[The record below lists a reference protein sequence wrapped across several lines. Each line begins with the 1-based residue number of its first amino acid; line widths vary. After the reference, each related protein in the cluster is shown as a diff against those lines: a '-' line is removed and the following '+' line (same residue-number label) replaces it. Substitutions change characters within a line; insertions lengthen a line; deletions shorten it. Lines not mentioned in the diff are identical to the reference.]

1 MTAAKNIRDY
11 AIITATYW
19 AFTLSDGALRM
30 LVLLHLHELG
40 HSPLT
45 LAMLF
50 VLYEFFGM
58 GTNLFG
64 GWLGARSG
72 LKITLG
78 YGLLL
83 QVIACGLLALA
94 DGWLSVALVTA
105 LQGLSGIAKDL
116 TKMSSKSYIKM
127 VVPDGDQAGLLR
139 WVALLTGSKNTL
151 KGVGYFLGGLLL
163 STAGFHGAC
172 GAMSIALALT
182 LVASMLALP
191 KAPGKAKASVSLK
204 SLIPTDA
211 RLGWLSAARL
221 FLFGSRDTWFVVGL
235 PVFLSAT
242 LGWSFEAVGAALAL
256 WIIGY
261 GIVQASAPAFLGLKT
276 SRAEDPHQRPVAG
289 KVLGKWKAALII
301 PLAGIAFGLEQGAPV
316 EPTLIGGLV
325 IFGIIFA
332 ANSAL
337 HSFLVVN
344 YAEKDSVALSVGF
357 YYMSNAAGRL
367 VGTVLSGILFESLGG
382 NIPGL
387 LACMA
392 GAMVMVGLSTLLCIP
407 LSRAEH
413 AFNAAR

>member
-1 MTAAKNIRDY
+1 VSENKNIRDY

-19 AFTLSDGALRM
+19 AHTLSDGALRM
-30 LVLLHLHELG
+30 LVLLHLHQLG
-40 HSPLT
+40 HSALT

-58 GTNLFG
+58 VTNLFG

-78 YGLLL
+78 YGLFL
-83 QVIACGLLALA
+83 QVIACGLLALSE
-94 DGWLSVALVTA
+94 GWLSVALVTA

-127 VVPDGDQAGLLR
+127 VVPEGDQAGLLR

-163 STAGFHGAC
+163 SQAGFHGAC
-172 GAMSIALALT
+172 GAMSLALALT
-182 LVASMLALP
+182 WVASMLALP
-191 KAPGKAKASVSLK
+191 KTQGKAKAKVSLT

-235 PVFLSAT
+235 PVFLSTT
-242 LGWSFEAVGAALAL
+242 LGWSFEAVGAALAV

-276 SRAEDPHQRPVAG
+276 SKPGAINERPVAG
-289 KVLGKWKAALII
+289 KLLGLWKSALLL
-301 PLAGIAFGLEQGAPV
+301 PLGVIAFGIKNGGPA
-316 EPTLIGGLV
+316 EPILLGGLV
-325 IFGIIFA
+325 IFGVIFA

-337 HSFLVVN
+337 HSFLVVD

-367 VGTVLSGILFESLGG
+367 VGTVLSGLLYEHFGG
-382 NIPGL
+382 ALPGL
-387 LACMA
+387 LACIT
-392 GAMVMVGLSTLLCIP
+392 GAIVMVAFSVLLCVP
-407 LSRAEH
+407 LNRAEH
-413 AFNAAR
+413 AFNEAR

>member
-1 MTAAKNIRDY
+1 MPVAKNIRDY

-30 LVLLHLHELG
+30 LVLLHLHQLG
-40 HSPLT
+40 HSALT

-58 GTNLFG
+58 VTNLFG
-64 GWLGARSG
+64 GWLGAKSG
-72 LKITLG
+72 LKLTLG

-83 QVIACGLLALA
+83 QVIACGILALA

-127 VVPDGDQAGLLR
+127 VVPEGDQAGLLK

-163 STAGFHGAC
+163 TTAGFHGAC
-172 GAMSIALALT
+172 GLMSLCLALT

-191 KAPGKAKASVSLK
+191 KAPGKSKASVSLK
-204 SLIPTDA
+204 SLIPTDP

-221 FLFGSRDTWFVVGL
+221 FLFGSRDAWFVVGL
-235 PVFLSAT
+235 PVFLSTT
-242 LGWSFEAVGAALAL
+242 LGWSYEAVGGALAI

-261 GIVQASAPAFLGLKT
+261 GVVQASAPAFLGLKT
-276 SRAEDPHQRPVAG
+276 AQTHESARPVAG
-289 KVLGKWKAALII
+289 KVLGLWKSALII
-301 PLAGIAFGLEQGAPV
+301 PLAVIAFGLQSGWPT
-316 EPTLIGGLV
+316 EPILIGGLV
-325 IFGIIFA
+325 VFGFIFA

-337 HSFLVVN
+337 HSFLVVD
-344 YAEKDSVALSVGF
+344 YAEQDSVALSVGF

-367 VGTVLSGILFESLGG
+367 VGTVLSGVLFDSLGG
-382 NIPGL
+382 NLAGL

-392 GAMVMVGLSTLLCIP
+392 GAMLMVGLSTLLCIP
-407 LSRAEH
+407 LSRAEYAH
-413 AFNAAR
+413 NAAR